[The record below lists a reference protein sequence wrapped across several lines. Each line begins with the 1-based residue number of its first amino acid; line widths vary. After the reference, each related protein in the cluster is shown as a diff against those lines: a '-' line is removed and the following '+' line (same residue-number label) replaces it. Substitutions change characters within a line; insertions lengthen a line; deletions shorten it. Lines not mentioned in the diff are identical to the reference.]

1 MWGGT
6 KHELPEKRLRVR
18 LGEGKQ
24 GSGELST
31 VYEHPVDTNT
41 FYGLLSVLINRVWL
55 YLFLQSSHHTN
66 LKFFV
71 TIKLYL
77 SLEPIWTLMRRK
89 RKLLHCKTF
98 NWCLVDVDCSDI
110 TASHVNIYFH
120 LRNNNRKTSEWL
132 HSTSGERPILKH
144 CIYSIKRCRRNQKK
158 LLSNKRRTESEEC
171 GDNSRRKLGNQ
182 VYYFWGLTN
191 VILKDNGRLRINTV
205 SETLK
210 ILFYQICTVGL
221 QWESFIKQGHGRN
234 INP

>member
-98 NWCLVDVDCSDI
+98 NWRLVDVDCSDI
-110 TASHVNIYFH
+110 TAFHVNIYFH
-120 LRNNNRKTSEWL
+120 LRNNNRKTSEWQ

-144 CIYSIKRCRRNQKK
+144 CIYSIKRCRRNQKNCSRINIAPNQK
-158 LLSNKRRTESEEC
+158 NAEIIREE
-171 GDNSRRKLGNQ
+171 KLGNQ
-182 VYYFWGLTN
+182 VYYFWGLRN

-210 ILFYQICTVGL
+210 ILFYQICTVSL